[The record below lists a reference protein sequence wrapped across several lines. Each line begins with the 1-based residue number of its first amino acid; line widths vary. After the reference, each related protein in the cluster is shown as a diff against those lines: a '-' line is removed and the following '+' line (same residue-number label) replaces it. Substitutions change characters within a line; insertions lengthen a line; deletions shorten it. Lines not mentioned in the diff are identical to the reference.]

1 LNHRDAR
8 ILLSEAFR
16 RRFER
21 EPTRPEAQCLQA
33 VALIETNYG
42 QGWKPPGNGSN
53 NFGAIQAGTSWTG
66 ATFQYT
72 DTRPNADGTSTPY
85 VTKFRKYPSPIA
97 GAEDLVRVVY
107 QVQPRGRMSREIT
120 VLPAATSGDSR
131 KFSRALYETGYY
143 EGFGP
148 TPEDRINN
156 HHRQIERA
164 LKTIAKALGE
174 PMPDGEDRPPTIP
187 PEPQPL
193 LTAEDKVRA
202 IAAQVDVVGTLRVE
216 AMREMAG
223 IDTQRPTEIDP
234 NEGGEEA

>member
-1 LNHRDAR
+1 MNHRDAR

-16 RRFER
+16 RRFSR

-33 VALIETNYG
+33 VALIETGYG
-42 QGWKPPGNGSN
+42 EGWKSPGNGSYN
-53 NFGAIQAGTSWTG
+53 LGAIQAGTSWSG
-66 ATFQYT
+66 ETFQYT

-85 VTKFRKYPSPIA
+85 VTKFRKYPSAIA

-107 QVQPRGRMSREIT
+107 QVQPRGRMSRQVT
-120 VLPAATSGDSR
+120 VLPAAASGDSR

-143 EGFGP
+143 EGFGA

-164 LKTIAKALGE
+164 LKSISAALGE
-174 PMPDGEDRPPTIP
+174 PMPDGEGAPASMPSAP

-193 LTAEDKVRA
+193 LSAEDRARA
-202 IAAQVDVVGTLRVE
+202 IAAQVDVVGTLRVD
-216 AMREMAG
+216 AMREMTG
-223 IDTQRPTEIDP
+223 LDTQPP
-234 NEGGEEA
+234 PKEES